1 MKVAIRHRIKGF
13 IQEEL
18 ASLLDLL
25 DRIVK
30 AVNDNPY
37 VEYEDV
43 DAVTSTSEFVV
54 TLKTLNKTPSYYTII
69 KKAAAVDVYDSSP
82 ESWTRN
88 VAKFDATVDGV
99 KITLRVT

>member
-13 IQEEL
+13 IQGEL

-25 DRIVK
+25 DRIVN
-30 AVNDNPY
+30 AVNDNPLS
-37 VEYEDV
+37 EYEDV

-69 KKAAAVDVYDSSP
+69 KKAAAVDIYTSSP
-82 ESWTRN
+82 ETWTRN

-99 KITLRVT
+99 KVTLRVT

>member
-69 KKAAAVDVYDSSP
+69 KKAAAVDVYASSP

>member
-1 MKVAIRHRIKGF
+1 VKVAIRHRIKGF
-13 IQEEL
+13 IQGEL

-25 DRIVK
+25 DRIVN
-30 AVNDNPY
+30 AVNDNPLS
-37 VEYEDV
+37 EYEDV

-69 KKAAAVDVYDSSP
+69 KKAAAVDIYTSSP
-82 ESWTRN
+82 ETWTRN

-99 KITLRVT
+99 KVTLRVT

>member
-25 DRIVK
+25 DRLVK
-30 AVNDNPY
+30 AVNDNPLS
-37 VEYEDV
+37 EYEDV

-69 KKAAAVDVYDSSP
+69 KKAAAVDVYTSSP
-82 ESWTRN
+82 ETWTRN
-88 VAKFDATVDGV
+88 VTKFKATIADV
-99 KITLRVT
+99 KITLRIT

>member
-69 KKAAAVDVYDSSP
+69 KKAAAVDIYTSSP
-82 ESWTRN
+82 ETWTRN

-99 KITLRVT
+99 KVTLRVT